1 MRSFNMIE
9 INLLPEEL
17 KVKRAKSFDR
27 KQYFIY
33 LTPLFAGILI
43 FMHLYLGMLGISRSL
58 RLNSLN
64 KKWVALEPQRRKIA
78 SLKSQSEF
86 SFQENNIIQE
96 LVKKSIIWSKNLNR
110 LSFDLPSGIWFNEV
124 SISSKEL
131 LIRATVVSLEKNEV
145 DLINRYMFNLKND
158 SDFIKDFNN
167 LDLGAIQRKTMGS
180 FEVVDFILTAPLKSK

>member
-1 MRSFNMIE
+1 MIE

-17 KVKRAKSFDR
+17 KVKRNKSFGQ
-27 KQYFIY
+27 KQYLIY
-33 LTPLFAGILI
+33 LAPLFAGILI
-43 FMHLYLGMLGISRSL
+43 FMHLYLGMLGFSRSL

-78 SLKSQSEF
+78 SLKGQSEF

-96 LVKKSIIWSKNLNR
+96 LVKKSVVWSKNLNKMS
-110 LSFDLPSGIWFNEV
+110 LNLPSGIWFNEV

-158 SDFIKDFNN
+158 SDFINDFNN
-167 LDLGAIQRKTMGS
+167 LDLGAMQRKTMGS
-180 FEVVDFILTAPLKSK
+180 FEVVDFILTAPLKSQ